1 MGLLQVFPLTPDIVG
16 GVEGLPPVLQPWT
29 SIEELIVSNCPNLI
43 SITDLEEEL
52 HSLSRLKI
60 ENCPNLTDFIR
71 GVASLRRLRCLVMSK
86 CGVEN
91 LPKRL
96 ESCEE
101 LVMSNCPNL
110 RGDCW
115 GDLHSLT
122 KLEIENCPKF
132 SSWVSIQGAAS
143 LRRLVVSSC
152 GVENLPKQLESC
164 EELIISN
171 CPNLRSDYWGELHSL
186 TRLEIE
192 NCPNLTSFASMQG
205 AASLRRLVVSSCG
218 VEDLPKRLELCEEL
232 IISNCRNLRGGYW
245 GDLRSLTKLEIEKCP
260 NLKSFATIHGAASLR
275 RLVVSSCG
283 VKSLPAALRSRTSL
297 KELEILDC
305 PKLIVMPDLPGHSL
319 TRLHVMNCPNLVSIQ
334 GAASLH
340 RLQIWGCPNL
350 MSFPELRGGP
360 YLEELEIRL
369 CPRLNFFVRLKAA
382 RSLKR
387 LVVSFCESLVAL
399 AKGLQYC
406 RNLEELT
413 IWNCYN
419 LESIPDLR
427 GLLSLTELS
436 IKNCRQLRCT
446 SESLPDGLKTL
457 VISPFCEELQ
467 SFPTFIS
474 YARFQHSLERL
485 ELCGWAILNSL
496 PEEIQ
501 RFTAIRFLCINK
513 CDGILALPEWLGNLF
528 SLRSLTVDNCEKL
541 EYFPTAEAMG
551 SLTELEICDCPAL
564 QERCA
569 EYTGTEWF
577 KIAHIPIIQIDGEY
591 IRWREGRR
599 WMIKT
604 NDW

>member
-1 MGLLQVFPLTPDIVG
+1 MSLEIGNCLDLVSISISAHQNVCDFCKSFPSLEILWC
-16 GVEGLPPVLQPWT
+16 GVEVLPPLLQPWR
-29 SIEELIVSNCPNLI
+29 SIEKLIVSNCPNLI

-60 ENCPNLTDFIR
+60 ENCPNLTDFIQ

-101 LVMSNCPNL
+101 LVISNCPNL

-122 KLEIENCPKF
+122 K
-132 SSWVSIQGAAS
+132 
-143 LRRLVVSSC
+143 
-152 GVENLPKQLESC
+152 
-164 EELIISN
+164 
-171 CPNLRSDYWGELHSL
+171 
-186 TRLEIE
+186 LEIE

-283 VKSLPAALRSRTSL
+283 VQSLPAALRSRTSL

-305 PKLIVMPDLPGHSL
+305 PKLIVIPDLPGHSL
-319 TRLHVMNCPNLVSIQ
+319 TRLNVMNCPNLGIIP

-340 RLQIWGCPNL
+340 RLQIWGCPSVI
-350 MSFPELRGGP
+350 SFPFLRGGP

-369 CPRLNFFVRLKAA
+369 CPSLTFFVRLKAA

-399 AKGLQYC
+399 SKGLQYC

-474 YARFQHSLERL
+474 YAHFQHSLERL

-501 RFTAIRFLCINK
+501 SFTAIRFLCINK

-551 SLTELEICDCPAL
+551 SLTELEIRDCPAL

-569 EYTGTEWF
+569 EYNGTEWF
-577 KIAHIPIIQIDGEY
+577 TIAHIPIIQINGEY
-591 IRWREGRR
+591 IRWREGIRE
-599 WMIKT
+599 
-604 NDW
+604 DG

>member
-1 MGLLQVFPLTPDIVG
+1 MYGTSASLSPHSRYRGG
-16 GVEGLPPVLQPWT
+16 GVE
-29 SIEELIVSNCPNLI
+29 
-43 SITDLEEEL
+43 DLEEEL

-101 LVMSNCPNL
+101 LVISNCPNL

-122 KLEIENCPKF
+122 KLEIENCP
-132 SSWVSIQGAAS
+132 
-143 LRRLVVSSC
+143 
-152 GVENLPKQLESC
+152 
-164 EELIISN
+164 
-171 CPNLRSDYWGELHSL
+171 
-186 TRLEIE
+186 
-192 NCPNLTSFASMQG
+192 SFHLG
-205 AASLRRLVVSSCG
+205 CCSLRRLVVSSCG

-305 PKLIVMPDLPGHSL
+305 PKLI
-319 TRLHVMNCPNLVSIQ
+319 
-334 GAASLH
+334 
-340 RLQIWGCPNL
+340 
-350 MSFPELRGGP
+350 
-360 YLEELEIRL
+360 
-369 CPRLNFFVRLKAA
+369 
-382 RSLKR
+382 
-387 LVVSFCESLVAL
+387 
-399 AKGLQYC
+399 
-406 RNLEELT
+406 
-413 IWNCYN
+413 
-419 LESIPDLR
+419 DLR

-436 IKNCRQLRCT
+436 IKNCPQLRCT

-577 KIAHIPIIQIDGEY
+577 KIAHIPIIQINGEY
-591 IRWREGRR
+591 IRWREG
-599 WMIKT
+599 IKT

>member
-1 MGLLQVFPLTPDIVG
+1 MSLQIGNCPDLVSISISAHQNVWDFCKSCPSLQILWC
-16 GVEGLPPVLQPWT
+16 GVEGLPPVLPPLTFIEKLIQQPWRC
-29 SIEELIVSNCPNLI
+29 IEELIVSNCPNLI
-43 SITDLEEEL
+43 SITDLGEEL
-52 HSLSRLKI
+52 HFLSLLKI
-60 ENCPNLTDFIR
+60 ENCPNLASIP
-71 GVASLRRLRCLVMSK
+71 GVASLQRIRRLL
-86 CGVEN
+86 
-91 LPKRL
+91 
-96 ESCEE
+96 
-101 LVMSNCPNL
+101 
-110 RGDCW
+110 
-115 GDLHSLT
+115 
-122 KLEIENCPKF
+122 
-132 SSWVSIQGAAS
+132 
-143 LRRLVVSSC
+143 VSSC

-283 VKSLPAALRSRTSL
+283 VKSLPDALRSRTSL

-305 PKLIVMPDLPGHSL
+305 PKLMVMPDLPGHSL
-319 TRLHVMNCPNLVSIQ
+319 TRLHVMNCPE
-334 GAASLH
+334 
-340 RLQIWGCPNL
+340 
-350 MSFPELRGGP
+350 PELRGGP

-369 CPRLNFFVRLKAA
+369 CPGLNFFLRLKAA

-399 AKGLQYC
+399 SKGLQYC

-419 LESIPDLR
+419 LKSIPDLR

-436 IKNCRQLRCT
+436 IKNCRQLRCM

-551 SLTELEICDCPAL
+551 SLTKLEIRDCPAL

-591 IRWREGRR
+591 IRWREGIRE
-599 WMIKT
+599 
-604 NDW
+604 DG

>member
-1 MGLLQVFPLTPDIVG
+1 MSLEIGNRPD
-16 GVEGLPPVLQPWT
+16 
-29 SIEELIVSNCPNLI
+29 
-43 SITDLEEEL
+43 
-52 HSLSRLKI
+52 
-60 ENCPNLTDFIR
+60 
-71 GVASLRRLRCLVMSK
+71 LRS
-86 CGVEN
+86 
-91 LPKRL
+91 
-96 ESCEE
+96 
-101 LVMSNCPNL
+101 
-110 RGDCW
+110 DYW
-115 GDLHSLT
+115 GELHSLT
-122 KLEIENCPKF
+122 KLEIENC
-132 SSWVSIQGAAS
+132 SHTAS

-152 GVENLPKQLESC
+152 GIENLPKRLESC

-186 TRLEIE
+186 TKLEIENCSHTASLRRLVVSSCGIENLPKRFESCEELIISNCPNLRSDYWGELHSLTKLEIENCSHTASLRRLVVSSCGIENLPKRLESCEELIISNCPNLRSDYWGELHSLTKLEIE
-192 NCPNLTSFASMQG
+192 NCPNLTSFASMRG
-205 AASLRRLVVSSCG
+205 AASLQRLVVSSCG

-283 VKSLPAALRSRTSL
+283 VKSLPDALRSRTSL

-305 PKLIVMPDLPGHSL
+305 PKLMVMPDLPGHSL
-319 TRLHVMNCPNLVSIQ
+319 TRLHVMNCPELVSIQ

-369 CPRLNFFVRLKAA
+369 CPGLNFFLRLKAA

-399 AKGLQYC
+399 SKGLQYC

-436 IKNCRQLRCT
+436 IKNCRKLRYT

-528 SLRSLTVDNCEKL
+528 SLRSLMVDNCEKL

-551 SLTELEICDCPAL
+551 SLTKLEIRDCPAL

-591 IRWREGRR
+591 IRWREG
-599 WMIKT
+599 I
-604 NDW
+604 

>member
-1 MGLLQVFPLTPDIVG
+1 M
-16 GVEGLPPVLQPWT
+16 
-29 SIEELIVSNCPNLI
+29 
-43 SITDLEEEL
+43 
-52 HSLSRLKI
+52 R
-60 ENCPNLTDFIR
+60 
-71 GVASLRRLRCLVMSK
+71 
-86 CGVEN
+86 
-91 LPKRL
+91 
-96 ESCEE
+96 
-101 LVMSNCPNL
+101 
-110 RGDCW
+110 
-115 GDLHSLT
+115 
-122 KLEIENCPKF
+122 
-132 SSWVSIQGAAS
+132 
-143 LRRLVVSSC
+143 
-152 GVENLPKQLESC
+152 
-164 EELIISN
+164 
-171 CPNLRSDYWGELHSL
+171 
-186 TRLEIE
+186 
-192 NCPNLTSFASMQG
+192 G

-305 PKLIVMPDLPGHSL
+305 PKLIVIPDLPGHSL
-319 TRLHVMNCPNLVSIQ
+319 TRLTCY
-334 GAASLH
+334 
-340 RLQIWGCPNL
+340 
-350 MSFPELRGGP
+350 ELSQPGN
-360 YLEELEIRL
+360 YT
-369 CPRLNFFVRLKAA
+369 
-382 RSLKR
+382 
-387 LVVSFCESLVAL
+387 
-399 AKGLQYC
+399 

-436 IKNCRQLRCT
+436 IKNCPQLRCT

-591 IRWREGRR
+591 IRWREGIRR

-604 NDW
+604 NDWLSLDTCKLA

>member
-1 MGLLQVFPLTPDIVG
+1 M
-16 GVEGLPPVLQPWT
+16 
-29 SIEELIVSNCPNLI
+29 
-43 SITDLEEEL
+43 
-52 HSLSRLKI
+52 R
-60 ENCPNLTDFIR
+60 
-71 GVASLRRLRCLVMSK
+71 
-86 CGVEN
+86 
-91 LPKRL
+91 
-96 ESCEE
+96 
-101 LVMSNCPNL
+101 
-110 RGDCW
+110 
-115 GDLHSLT
+115 
-122 KLEIENCPKF
+122 
-132 SSWVSIQGAAS
+132 
-143 LRRLVVSSC
+143 
-152 GVENLPKQLESC
+152 
-164 EELIISN
+164 
-171 CPNLRSDYWGELHSL
+171 
-186 TRLEIE
+186 
-192 NCPNLTSFASMQG
+192 G

-245 GDLRSLTKLEIEKCP
+245 GDLRYLTKLEIEKCP
-260 NLKSFATIHGAASLR
+260 NLTSFASIHGAASLR

-283 VKSLPAALRSRTSL
+283 VKSLPTALRSRTSL

-305 PKLIVMPDLPGHSL
+305 PNLIVIPDLPGHSL
-319 TRLHVMNCPNLVSIQ
+319 TRLHVMNCPNLISIQ

-350 MSFPELRGGP
+350 ISFPDLRAGH

-369 CPRLNFFVRLKAA
+369 CPRLTYFLSLQDAM
-382 RSLKR
+382 SLKR
-387 LVVSFCESLVAL
+387 LVISFCESLEAL
-399 AKGLQYC
+399 SNGLQSC

-446 SESLPDGLKTL
+446 SESFPDGLKTL

-467 SFPTFIS
+467 SFPTLIS

-501 RFTAIRFLCINK
+501 GFTAVRFLCINK

-551 SLTELEICDCPAL
+551 SLTELEIRDCPAL

-577 KIAHIPIIQIDGEY
+577 KIAHIPIIQINGEY
-591 IRWREGRR
+591 IRWREG
-599 WMIKT
+599 IKT

>member
-1 MGLLQVFPLTPDIVG
+1 MSLEIGNCPDLVSISISAHQECMGLLQVFPLTPDIVILY
-16 GVEGLPPVLQPWT
+16 E
-29 SIEELIVSNCPNLI
+29 
-43 SITDLEEEL
+43 
-52 HSLSRLKI
+52 
-60 ENCPNLTDFIR
+60 

-101 LVMSNCPNL
+101 LVISNCPNL

-319 TRLHVMNCPNLVSIQ
+319 TRLQCY
-334 GAASLH
+334 
-340 RLQIWGCPNL
+340 
-350 MSFPELRGGP
+350 EL
-360 YLEELEIRL
+360 
-369 CPRLNFFVRLKAA
+369 
-382 RSLKR
+382 S
-387 LVVSFCESLVAL
+387 
-399 AKGLQYC
+399 Q
-406 RNLEELT
+406 
-413 IWNCYN
+413 
-419 LESIPDLR
+419 PDLR

-436 IKNCRQLRCT
+436 IKNCPQLRCT

-551 SLTELEICDCPAL
+551 SLTKLEICDCPAL

-591 IRWREGRR
+591 IRWREGIRE
-599 WMIKT
+599 
-604 NDW
+604 DG